1 MNCTDLDDSVNGIEN
16 FLLNND
22 VGFIIAIT
30 LLLAT
35 SFTLLSNGEHSVK
48 PFSALIGGVGGC
60 VVVYVLSD
68 VLSLPCV
75 ARIIISILSGVLL
88 ALLALCLF
96 KTGLVLLGAAG
107 FGTIAHFLYD
117 SLSLDSVDPPF
128 LLAGLSGY
136 YYLTMLIAIIVGVVV
151 AYFQKKNLIRISSS
165 LVGGG
170 GLTASIHLIVDRSG
184 NETPPLLLLVI
195 LIVVSSLGVALQRRL
210 AQRRKRASVRA
221 RNEER
226 MQNTVRP

>member
-1 MNCTDLDDSVNGIEN
+1 MNCSDLDDSVDAIEN
-16 FLLNND
+16 FVVNND

-35 SFTLLSNGEHSVK
+35 SCTLLSHGEHFVK
-48 PFSALIGGVGGC
+48 PLSTLIGGVGGC
-60 VVVYVLSD
+60 VAVYIVSD
-68 VLSLPCV
+68 ILSLPCV
-75 ARIIISILSGVLL
+75 ARVIISILSGVLL

-117 SLSLDSVDPPF
+117 SLPLDSVDPPF

-136 YYLTMLIAIIVGVVV
+136 YYLTMLIAIIIGGVV

-170 GLTASIHLIVDRSG
+170 GLAASVHLIGDRSG
-184 NETPPLLLLVI
+184 NEIPPLLLLVI
-195 LIVVSSLGVALQRRL
+195 LIVASSLGVALQRHL
-210 AQRRKRASVRA
+210 AHRRRTASDRA
-221 RNEER
+221 REER
-226 MQNTVRP
+226 MQNTVRL